1 MEFPDPFDDF
11 LADLPGTSELDAL
24 GTFHGEFVP
33 GSLTSGARPE
43 PDHGA
48 TALAALL
55 TGTTAGYLHPI
66 LDDLEA
72 ALEPLDD

>member
-11 LADLPGTSELDAL
+11 LADLSGTSELDAL

-55 TGTTAGYLHPI
+55 TGHDRGLPAP
-66 LDDLEA
+66 D
-72 ALEPLDD
+72 P